1 MQFKL
6 HFKCKLKIQNHR
18 WHHQHQSVRCERRKV
33 PKHLHRLVPDPATTH
48 RVRSLNHIFFCIYS
62 MILYISTNNLLDRHR
77 HANQPYGFWQRDFS
91 NWNYSEHLYFILIVS
106 VESVVDSRILSLKN
120 EVVIPAKTDDM
131 QNTVRR
137 RFIDARLIE
146 FYAKIVP
153 YVLRH
158 WHWGFGFIC
167 VILPRVNFNNLQ
179 HAKRNNAKWMND
191 KIIFGHIF
199 V

>member
-1 MQFKL
+1 MQIENPESSL
-6 HFKCKLKIQNHR
+6 TPPTPVSPLR
-18 WHHQHQSVRCERRKV
+18 EAQSPEALASISSGSSDNASGKV
-33 PKHLHRLVPDPATTH
+33 TQPYF
-48 RVRSLNHIFFCIYS
+48 FFCIYS

-106 VESVVDSRILSLKN
+106 VESVVDSRILSLQN
-120 EVVIPAKTDDM
+120 EIVIPAKTDDM

-179 HAKRNNAKWMND
+179 HAKRNNAKWMKD